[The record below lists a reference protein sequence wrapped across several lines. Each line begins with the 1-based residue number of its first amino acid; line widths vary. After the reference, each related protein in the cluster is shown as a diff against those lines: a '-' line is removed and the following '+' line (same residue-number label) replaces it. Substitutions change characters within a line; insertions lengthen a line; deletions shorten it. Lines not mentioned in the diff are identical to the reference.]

1 MMGLWLLQTAAE
13 RLAQARSG
21 LDTPLLE
28 RLVGVV
34 GIATMLG
41 IAYLLS
47 YDRKRINW
55 RMVGAGVALQFL
67 FGIVVLKTGL
77 GRAMFSG
84 ANDLVVRLLS
94 FQEEGARFVFG
105 NLVQNEVPLAG
116 GATGVAQTG
125 AYFAFNVLP
134 TIIFFSSLMT
144 VLYYLNVMQRVVKA
158 IAWVMQKTLHTS
170 GAETLSAAGN
180 IFLGQTEAPLLIK
193 PFVGK
198 MTNSE
203 INTVMVGGFA
213 TVAGGVMAAYVGMLK
228 GYFPDIAGHLLT
240 ASVMNAPAGLI
251 LSKMILPETGVPETR
266 DTLHIVVEKTEANVI
281 DAAASGAATGVQLAI
296 NVAAMLMAFVALVA
310 LLNFGVSWVGGLVG
324 HREVT
329 MQWLLGKALTPLTA
343 LMGVPLADAGTV
355 GAFIGEKTV
364 LNEFVAYADFAKQ
377 LGSGLVMSPKAAIMT
392 TYCLLGFANFSSIAI
407 QIGGI
412 GGLAPHR
419 RSDLSRLGLRAMIAG
434 NLAAFMSAAIAGMLI

>member
-1 MMGLWLLQTAAE
+1 MTGLWVVQTAAE
-13 RLAQARSG
+13 RLAQARGG
-21 LDTPLLE
+21 LDTPVLE
-28 RLVGVV
+28 RLVGLV
-34 GIATMLG
+34 GIATMLA
-41 IAYLLS
+41 IAYVIS
-47 YDRKRINW
+47 YDRRRIKW
-55 RMVGAGVALQFL
+55 RMVAAGVLLQFV
-67 FGIVVLKTGL
+67 FGVIVLKTGV
-77 GRAMFSG
+77 GRAMFTG

-94 FQEEGARFVFG
+94 FQEQGARFVFG

-144 VLYYLNVMQRVVKA
+144 VLYYLNVMQWVVKG
-158 IAWVMQKTLHTS
+158 IAWVMQKTLKTS

-180 IFLGQTEAPLLIK
+180 IFLGQTEAPLLVK
-193 PFVGK
+193 PFIGR

-213 TVAGGVMAAYVGMLK
+213 TVAGGVMAAYVGMLRA
-228 GYFPDIAGHLLT
+228 YFPDIAGHLLT

-251 LSKMILPETGVPETR
+251 LSKMILPETGLPETR
-266 DTLHIVVEKTEANVI
+266 DTLHVVVEKQEANVI

-296 NVAAMLMAFVALVA
+296 NVAAMLMAFVGLVA
-310 LLNFGVSWVGGLVG
+310 LLNFGVSWLGGLVG
-324 HREVT
+324 HPEVT
-329 MQWLLGKALTPLTA
+329 LQWILGKALTPLTA

-364 LNEFVAYADFAKQ
+364 LNEFVAYADFAKE
-377 LGSGLVMSPKAAIMT
+377 LGTGLVMGPKAAVMT

-412 GGLAPHR
+412 GGLAPDR
-419 RSDLSRLGLRAMIAG
+419 RRDLSRLGLRAMIAG
-434 NLAAFMSAAIAGMLI
+434 NLAAFMSASIAGMLI